1 MLIYYEVNNFK
12 EDGKSAPAQK
22 GLSLYKL
29 GDLAKEEKHIT
40 NKTTAIAQ
48 KGMVL
53 KPEYNRNFL

>member
-29 GDLAKEEKHIT
+29 GDLAKRRSILLTK
-40 NKTTAIAQ
+40 Q
-48 KGMVL
+48 PL
-53 KPEYNRNFL
+53 